1 MTILFAKHWE
11 YGLKKLNSEFQ
22 AKYSHPVKEKK
33 IFTIEESRPKIKF
46 SDFMRKNFKKAEA
59 VKHVISSDDQ
69 DQEMLENLGNAEEEK
84 MISNIHPPSRVSCL
98 QIQEKIQN
106 LNVAP
111 HKWLCDG
118 R

>member
-1 MTILFAKHWE
+1 MIFK
-11 YGLKKLNSEFQ
+11 FQ

-33 IFTIEESRPKIKF
+33 IFTIEESRQKIKF

-59 VKHVISSDDQ
+59 VKNVISSDDQ
-69 DQEMLENLGNAEEEK
+69 DQEMLENLGNEEQ

-98 QIQEKIQN
+98 QIQEKIQD

>member
-1 MTILFAKHWE
+1 MISK
-11 YGLKKLNSEFQ
+11 FQ

-33 IFTIEESRPKIKF
+33 IFTIEESRQKIKF

-59 VKHVISSDDQ
+59 VKQVISSDDQ
-69 DQEMLENLGNAEEEK
+69 DQEMLENLGNEEQ

-98 QIQEKIQN
+98 QIQEKIQD

>member
-1 MTILFAKHWE
+1 MV
-11 YGLKKLNSEFQ
+11 LKKLNSKFQ

-59 VKHVISSDDQ
+59 VKNVISSDDQ